1 MNEIDFEKFYEKF
14 DLEEFLLQPIGKF
27 SREDFKLI
35 YKKITDIKGLTSLA
49 TVLGLRSALSNQ
61 MLTIKNDRNW
71 HEKAHYLKQEEAAEI
86 YFRLYFLNR
95 LKDEF
100 KLTE

>member
-1 MNEIDFEKFYEKF
+1 MNEIDYEQFYEKF

-27 SREDFKLI
+27 SREDLKLI
-35 YKKITDIKGLTSLA
+35 YKKITDIKSLTSLA

-61 MLTIKNDRNW
+61 MLTIGDDRNW
-71 HEKAHYLKQEEAAEI
+71 HDKAHYLKQEEAAEI
-86 YFRLYFLNR
+86 YFRLYFLNC
-95 LKDEF
+95 LKNEF